1 MWRRRSK
8 WASGFRMPTVTDDEP
23 CLRGPLS
30 RRALLAGAAAA
41 AFGGSPANAH
51 ARDGTAPSAPLTEG
65 PRVRLA
71 AAWDDAQTHRVGVL
85 GQDGGD
91 KSGTAAP
98 RSPLSV
104 TASMEVPTR
113 AHGLFVEAGGD
124 SLLAVARRPGDW
136 LLRWRPAAG
145 GKGATSKGAAAHWV
159 WSEAGRTFNGHVIA
173 GPRSAGGSHGAPSS
187 SPRWMFTTETDLDSG
202 MGLVGVR
209 DARSLAK
216 LHEWPTHGMDP
227 HELLLDERGLW
238 VANGG
243 IPTQPETGRAKIGLH
258 RMDPSLVCLD
268 PSTGRLLGQWRL
280 PDPRLSLRHLALG
293 TGGQIGVALQAEHD
307 APDVRLAA
315 PVLAVFDGQTFEAM
329 PLPEGVS
336 MQGYGGDVA
345 AHGGGFIVSA
355 PRANRAVQWQAG
367 TGWRT
372 ALELPQVCAL
382 AESANDGVLWCAGE
396 GQVLWVPPQAMD
408 ATALWPLAA
417 DIRVDNHWVVMRQE

>member
-1 MWRRRSK
+1 
-8 WASGFRMPTVTDDEP
+8 MPTVTDDEP
-23 CLRGPLS
+23 GLAGLENATGALRGSLS
-30 RRALLAGAAAA
+30 RRALLAGAAVA
-41 AFGGSPANAH
+41 AFGGRPADAH
-51 ARDGTAPSAPLTEG
+51 ARAGTATSSPLTEG

-85 GQDGGD
+85 GPEGGD
-91 KSGTAAP
+91 KSGIAAP
-98 RSPLSV
+98 RSSLSV

-145 GKGATSKGAAAHWV
+145 SKGATTKAAAAQWV

-173 GPRSAGGSHGAPSS
+173 GPRSAGAGHGALSSS

-293 TGGQIGVALQAEHD
+293 EGGRIGIALQAEHD
-307 APDVRLAA
+307 ALDVRLAA
-315 PVLAVFDGQTFEAM
+315 PVLAVFDGQTLEAA
-329 PLPEGVS
+329 PVPEGAS
-336 MQGYGGDVA
+336 LQGYGGDIA

-355 PRANRAVQWQAG
+355 PRAGRAAGWQAG
-367 TGWRT
+367 SGWQT
-372 ALELPQVCAL
+372 TLELPHVCAL
-382 AESANDGVLWCAGE
+382 AESPQGALWCAGE
-396 GQVLWVPPQAMD
+396 GQALLMGPPQAPRS
-408 ATALWPLAA
+408 ATPWPLAA
-417 DIRVDNHWVVMRQE
+417 DVRLDNHWVVMRRG